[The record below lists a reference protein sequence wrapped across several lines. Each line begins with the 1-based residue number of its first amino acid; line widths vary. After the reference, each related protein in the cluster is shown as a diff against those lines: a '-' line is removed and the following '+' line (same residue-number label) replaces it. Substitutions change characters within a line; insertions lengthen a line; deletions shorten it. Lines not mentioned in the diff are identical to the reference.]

1 MPERRHMNSERFT
14 ELLNRYLD
22 DTATGAEREELMQLL
37 REGSYD
43 EVLKERIHTLLLDD
57 HALEEMDPHSARK
70 IMEGIIANGRQG
82 VIPIRRGS
90 RAWPWIAAAAVLMV
104 TTSVGWWISRTE
116 QVPQQLLTLQE
127 ERPQPVVYSGKQ
139 FVRLPDGSTVLLNE
153 DTKVSYA
160 PSFGE
165 RDREVTLT
173 GEGYFDVRHDP
184 SKPFKVVT
192 GSVTTTVLGTAFNVK
207 AYPDQDE
214 IKVTVTRGK
223 VKVDGPDR
231 TFGTITPDQQIAVN
245 TVTNEFIQTNLESE
259 TVKAWQSQ
267 YLILDDMSLE
277 EAAKTI
283 GEKYKVKITLSNDDL
298 KTCRITATFLNGE
311 DLDQVLT
318 VVTGVIHATYVM
330 RQDGN
335 VIIEGKGCK

>member
-1 MPERRHMNSERFT
+1 MNSNRFT

-22 DTATGAEREELMQLL
+22 DKATGAEREEFMRLL
-37 REGSYD
+37 HEGSYD
-43 EVLKERIHTLLLDD
+43 EVIKEKVDDLLLNDRV
-57 HALEEMDPHSARK
+57 LEEMDAHRTRQILK
-70 IMEGIIANGRQG
+70 DIIADRQEG

-90 RAWPWIAAAAVLMV
+90 SAWPWVAAAAVLMITV
-104 TTSVGWWISRTE
+104 SVGWWISGTAP
-116 QVPQQLLTLQE
+116 VPQQLITLQE
-127 ERPQPVVYSGKQ
+127 EKPQTVVYSGRQ

-153 DTKVSYA
+153 DTELSYA

-173 GEGYFDVRHDP
+173 GEGFFDVRHDP
-184 SKPFKVVT
+184 TKTFRVLT
-192 GSVTTTVLGTAFNVK
+192 GGVTTTVLGTAFNVK
-207 AYPDQDE
+207 AYPGEDE

-223 VKVDGPDR
+223 VKVDGEER

-245 TVTNEFIQTNLESE
+245 TITNEFVQTNLKSE
-259 TVKAWQSQ
+259 TVRIWQSQ
-267 YLILDDMSLE
+267 YLILDDISLE

-283 GEKYKVKITLSNDDL
+283 GEKYKVKIALANDQL
-298 KTCRITATFLNGE
+298 KICKITATFLNGE

-318 VVTGVIHATYVM
+318 VVTGVIHASYSM
-330 RQDGN
+330 LPDGS